1 MNRSLAR
8 FVVDTHCHITTLYQ
22 PATEAGWEKV
32 EREEWNGLQDE
43 LQPFDNSALTLYDMD
58 RYGVDMAVLLPSI
71 PGTLNETQAKLV
83 KRFPNKFRA
92 CCSDQRT
99 VLDAV
104 QGKAPWTFKAA
115 LAEVEEAL
123 KTGWFVGIGEFAPGS
138 SARNLQI
145 PGAKGKTS
153 FEQRVE
159 EWAALCELG
168 IKYDVPV
175 LCHDQFLW
183 NRDGDWTLTQLLAR
197 ISADNPKAKIMQ
209 THGCVED
216 EWTRGL
222 DAIRDM
228 YTVVAELP
236 NVWMETGGWCEKQY
250 EVAFEVGVSAARLT
264 WGHDYGNVPQQ
275 IVRRGVEKWG
285 PRPKALEYRNHM
297 SLMMFG
303 FKDWPAVP
311 TYQPDF
317 YGWGLRIIDRVGDWL
332 TQDEINLIMGGTAA
346 KLYKLPVPHSRM
358 FPEGRPDIFGDRTT
372 ESVPFI
378 PREQIQ
384 YPDPEGLRMSTKP
397 CKISLG
403 HMSSDDSPE
412 K

>member
-1 MNRSLAR
+1 MNRSIAR

-22 PATEAGWEKV
+22 PATEAGWERV
-32 EREEWNGLQDE
+32 EREEWNGLRDE
-43 LQPFDNSALTLYDMD
+43 LQPFDNSSLTLYDMD

-99 VLDAV
+99 VLSAV

-123 KTGWFVGIGEFAPGS
+123 QTGWFVGIGEFAPGS

-145 PGAKGKTS
+145 PGAEGKMS

-168 IKYDVPV
+168 SKYDVPV

-236 NVWMETGGWCEKQY
+236 NVWMETGGWGEKQF
-250 EVAFEVGVSAARLT
+250 EIAFEVGVSAARLT
-264 WGHDYGNVPQQ
+264 WGHDYGNVPQH
-275 IVRRGVEKWG
+275 IVRRGAEKWG
-285 PRPKALEYRNHM
+285 PKPKALEYRNHM

-303 FKDWPAVP
+303 YKDWPAVP

-317 YGWGLRIIDRVGDWL
+317 YGWGLRTIDRVGDWL

-358 FPEGRPDIFGDRTT
+358 FPEGRPDIFGDRAA

-384 YPDPEGLRMSTKP
+384 YPDPEGLRMSGKP
-397 CKISLG
+397 CKTSLG
-403 HMSSDDSPE
+403 HMSSDDSP
-412 K
+412 KK

>member
-1 MNRSLAR
+1 MRRSIAR
-8 FVVDTHCHITTLYQ
+8 FVVDTHCHISTLYQ

-43 LQPFDNSALTLYDMD
+43 LQPFDNCFLTMYDME

-83 KRFPNKFRA
+83 KRFPDRFRA
-92 CCSDQRT
+92 CCSDQMT
-99 VLDAV
+99 VLQAV
-104 QGKAPWTFKAA
+104 RGNAPWTFKAA
-115 LAEVEEAL
+115 LAEVEDAL

-138 SARNLQI
+138 SARNLQL
-145 PGAKGKTS
+145 PGAEGKVS
-153 FEQRVE
+153 FEQRVD

-168 IKYDVPV
+168 VKYDVPV
-175 LCHDQFLW
+175 LCHDQFVW
-183 NRDGDWTLTQLLAR
+183 NREGHWTLTQLLAKV
-197 ISADNPKAKIMQ
+197 SEMNPRAKIVQ

-228 YTVVAELP
+228 YTVVAELG
-236 NVWMETGGWCEKQY
+236 NVYMETGGWCEKQF
-250 EVAFEVGVSAARLT
+250 EAAFEVGVTADHLT
-264 WGHDYGNVPQQ
+264 WGHDYGNVPQH
-275 IVRRGVEKWG
+275 IVRQNVGKYG
-285 PRPKALEYRNHM
+285 PKPKALEYRNTM

-303 FKDWPAVP
+303 YRDWPAVP

-317 YGWGLRIIDRVGDWL
+317 YGWGLRTVDRVGDWL

-346 KLYKLPVPHSRM
+346 RLYKLPVPYSRM
-358 FPEGRPDIFGDRTT
+358 FPEGRPDIFGDRAA

-384 YPDPEGLRMSTKP
+384 HPDPEGLRMSGRV
-397 CKISLG
+397 CKIPLG
-403 HMSSDDSPE
+403 HEKKDDGE
-412 K
+412 GK

>member
-1 MNRSLAR
+1 MNRSIAR

-58 RYGVDMAVLLPSI
+58 RYGVDVAVLLPSI

-83 KRFPNKFRA
+83 KRFPNRFRA

-104 QGKAPWTFKAA
+104 QGKAPWTFKTA

-145 PGAKGKTS
+145 PGAEGKVT
-153 FEQRVE
+153 FEQRVD

-175 LCHDQFLW
+175 LCHDQFVW

-236 NVWMETGGWCEKQY
+236 NVWMETGGWCEKQF
-250 EVAFEVGVSAARLT
+250 EIAFEVGVSAARLT
-264 WGHDYGNVPQQ
+264 WGHDYGNVPQH

-285 PRPKALEYRNHM
+285 PKPKALEYRNHM

-317 YGWGLRIIDRVGDWL
+317 YGWGLRIVDRVGDWL

-358 FPEGRPDIFGDRTT
+358 FPEGRPDIFGDHAA

-378 PREQIQ
+378 PRQQIQ
-384 YPDPEGLRMSTKP
+384 YPDPEGLRMSGAP

-403 HMSSDDSPE
+403 HMSGDDSP
-412 K
+412 KK

>member
-1 MNRSLAR
+1 MRRSIAR
-8 FVVDTHCHITTLYQ
+8 LVVDTHCHITTLYQ
-22 PATEAGWEKV
+22 PGTKAGWEKV

-43 LQPFDNSALTLYDMD
+43 LQPFDNCYLTMYDME

-83 KRFPNKFRA
+83 KRFPDKFRA
-92 CCSDQRT
+92 CCSDQMT
-99 VLDAV
+99 VLQAV
-104 QGKAPWTFKAA
+104 RGNAPWTFKAA
-115 LAEVEEAL
+115 LAEVEDAL

-138 SARNLQI
+138 SARNLQL
-145 PGAKGKTS
+145 PGAEGKVS

-175 LCHDQFLW
+175 LCHDQFVW
-183 NRDGDWTLTQLLAR
+183 NRDGDWTLTQLLAKV
-197 ISADNPKAKIMQ
+197 SDMNPKATIVQ

-228 YTVVAELP
+228 YTVVAELD
-236 NVWMETGGWCEKQY
+236 NVYMETGGWCEKQF
-250 EVAFEVGVSAARLT
+250 EVAFEVGVTADHLM
-264 WGHDYGNVPQQ
+264 WGHDYGNVPQH
-275 IVRRGVEKWG
+275 IVRHNVEKYG
-285 PRPKALEYRNHM
+285 PKPKALEYRNTM

-303 FKDWPAVP
+303 YKDWPAVP

-317 YGWGLRIIDRVGDWL
+317 YGWGLRIVDRVGDWL

-346 KLYKLPVPHSRM
+346 RLYKLPVPYSRM
-358 FPEGRPDIFGDRTT
+358 FPEGRPDIFGDDAA
-372 ESVPFI
+372 ESIPFI
-378 PREQIQ
+378 PRQQ
-384 YPDPEGLRMSTKP
+384 VKYPDPEGLRMSSKP
-397 CKISLG
+397 CKTPLG
-403 HMSSDDSPE
+403 HMTKDVGEE

>member
-8 FVVDTHCHITTLYQ
+8 FIVDTHCHITTLYQ

-83 KRFPNKFRA
+83 KRFPNRFRA

-99 VLDAV
+99 VLNAV
-104 QGKAPWTFKAA
+104 QGKAPWNFRAA

-123 KTGWFVGIGEFAPGS
+123 RTGWFVGIGEFAPGS
-138 SARNLQI
+138 SARNLQL
-145 PGAKGKTS
+145 PGAEGKVS

-168 IKYDVPV
+168 IKYDVPI
-175 LCHDQFLW
+175 LCHDQFVW

-197 ISADNPKAKIMQ
+197 VSADNPKAKIMQ

-236 NVWMETGGWCEKQY
+236 NVWMETGGWCEKQF

-264 WGHDYGNVPQQ
+264 WGHDYGNVPQH
-275 IVRRGVEKWG
+275 IVRSGVEKWG
-285 PRPKALEYRNHM
+285 PKPKALDYREHM

-303 FKDWPAVP
+303 FKDWPAIP

-317 YGWGLRIIDRVGDWL
+317 YGWGLRIVDRVGDWL

-358 FPEGRPDIFGDRTT
+358 FPEGRPDIFGDRAA

-384 YPDPEGLRMSTKP
+384 YPDPEGLRMSGKP
-397 CKISLG
+397 CTISLG
-403 HMSSDDSPE
+403 HMAADDSP
-412 K
+412 KK

>member
-1 MNRSLAR
+1 MNRSIAR

-58 RYGVDMAVLLPSI
+58 RYGVDVAVLLPSI

-83 KRFPNKFRA
+83 KRFPNRFRA

-99 VLDAV
+99 VLEAV

-115 LAEVEEAL
+115 LSEVEEAL

-145 PGAKGKTS
+145 PGAEGKVS

-175 LCHDQFLW
+175 LCHDQFVW

-236 NVWMETGGWCEKQY
+236 NVWMETGGWCEKQF
-250 EVAFEVGVSAARLT
+250 EVAFRRLGSRGAT
-264 WGHDYGNVPQQ
+264 TTATSRSTSCGAGWRSGGPN
-275 IVRRGVEKWG
+275 RR
-285 PRPKALEYRNHM
+285 R
-297 SLMMFG
+297 SS
-303 FKDWPAVP
+303 
-311 TYQPDF
+311 
-317 YGWGLRIIDRVGDWL
+317 
-332 TQDEINLIMGGTAA
+332 TATICR
-346 KLYKLPVPHSRM
+346 S
-358 FPEGRPDIFGDRTT
+358 
-372 ESVPFI
+372 
-378 PREQIQ
+378 
-384 YPDPEGLRMSTKP
+384 
-397 CKISLG
+397 
-403 HMSSDDSPE
+403 
-412 K
+412 